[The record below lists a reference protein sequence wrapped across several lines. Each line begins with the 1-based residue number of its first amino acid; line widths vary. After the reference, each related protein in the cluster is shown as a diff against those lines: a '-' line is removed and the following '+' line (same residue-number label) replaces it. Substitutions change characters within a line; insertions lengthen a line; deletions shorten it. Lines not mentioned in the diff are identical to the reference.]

1 MSTDLEIE
9 AFKKQFIE
17 NQKGIEELNQKL
29 NRKTREV
36 EIIQSI
42 STEILNTLDLDLIFE
57 RIMKVMDEVFGFK
70 HAMILMGEENSEL
83 LKVVASRGYEQSG
96 IGATVEFGKGVIGVV
111 AKKRKIM
118 RMVGISTQM
127 RYAEQIG
134 QSMGMEEKKI
144 KLPGLKD
151 AKSQIAIP
159 LLVKEKL
166 LGVFAVESEEINAF
180 KLLDEMILSIVGNQ
194 IAVAIEN
201 AAAYHTQQQLSE
213 AYSRFVPKE
222 FLSILSKKSILE
234 TQLADQTEG
243 LMTVMFSD
251 IRGFTTL
258 SEKMTPNEN
267 FRFINDYLGMIA
279 PLIKEHSGFIDKF
292 IGDAIMAI
300 FPSRA
305 EDAVEASLAMMR
317 ALKKFN
323 RMREEQGQDPIDIG
337 IGIHTGHL
345 MLGIIGHENRMEG
358 TVIGDSVNLASRIEG
373 LTKQYQCSIIAS
385 EVTIASLKN
394 PETFSH
400 FFLDEVTVKGKSQ
413 AVKVY
418 KIENPPE

>member
-1 MSTDLEIE
+1 MPNDQEIE
-9 AFKKQFIE
+9 DFKKQFVE

-42 STEILNTLDLDLIFE
+42 SSEILNTLDLDLIFE

-70 HAMILMGEENSEL
+70 HAMILMVEENSEI
-83 LKVVASRGYEQSG
+83 LKVVASRGYEEGG

-127 RYAEQIG
+127 RYAGQVG
-134 QSMGMEEKKI
+134 QSLGMEEKKI
-144 KLPGLKD
+144 ELPGLKD

-222 FLSILSKKSILE
+222 LLSLLSKRSILE

-258 SEKMTPNEN
+258 SETMTPNEN

-279 PLIKEHSGFIDKF
+279 PVIKEHHGFIDKF

-317 ALKKFN
+317 ALQRFN
-323 RMREEQGQDPIDIG
+323 DLRKGKNQNPIDIG

-358 TVIGDSVNLASRIEG
+358 TVIGDSVNLASRVEG
-373 LTKQYQCSIIAS
+373 LTKEFKCSIIAS
-385 EVTIASLKN
+385 EVTIASLKDK
-394 PETFSH
+394 ERFQH
-400 FFLDEVTVKGKSQ
+400 KFLDEVKVKGKSQ

-418 KIENPPE
+418 KIESPV

>member
-1 MSTDLEIE
+1 MPNDQEIE
-9 AFKKQFIE
+9 NFKKQFVE

-29 NRKTREV
+29 HRKTREV

-42 STEILNTLDLDLIFE
+42 SAEILNTLDLDQIFE

-70 HAMILMGEENSEL
+70 HALILLLQEGTEI
-83 LKVVASRGYEQSG
+83 LKVVASRGYEEAG
-96 IGATVEFGKGVIGVV
+96 IGAKVEFGQGVIGVV
-111 AKKRKIM
+111 AKRQKIM

-127 RYAEQIG
+127 RYAGQVG
-134 QSMGMEEKKI
+134 QSMGKEEKKI
-144 KLPGLKD
+144 DLPGLKD

-159 LLVKEKL
+159 LLVKERL
-166 LGVFAVESEEINAF
+166 LGVFAVESSEMNAF

-222 FLSILSKKSILE
+222 TLALLSKRSILE

-258 SEKMTPNEN
+258 SEKMTPSEN

-279 PLIKEHSGFIDKF
+279 PVIREHHGFIDKF

-305 EDAVEASLAMMR
+305 EDAIEASLDMR
-317 ALKKFN
+317 KTLRKFN
-323 RMREEQGQDPIDIG
+323 EIRKDRNQEAVDIG

-345 MLGIIGHENRMEG
+345 MLGIIGHENRMEC

-373 LTKQYQCSIIAS
+373 LTKQFGCPIVAS
-385 EVTIASLKN
+385 EVTIASLRDSVRF
-394 PETFSH
+394 PHE
-400 FFLDEVTVKGKSQ
+400 FLDEVTVKGKSQ
-413 AVKVY
+413 AVKIY
-418 KIENPPE
+418 KIKTED

>member
-1 MSTDLEIE
+1 MPNEQEIE
-9 AFKKQFIE
+9 DFKKQFVE

-42 STEILNTLDLDLIFE
+42 SSEILNTLDLDLIFE

-70 HAMILMGEENSEL
+70 HAMILMVEENSEI
-83 LKVVASRGYEQSG
+83 LKVVASRGYEEGG

-127 RYAEQIG
+127 RYAGQVG
-134 QSMGMEEKKI
+134 QSLGMEEKKI
-144 KLPGLKD
+144 ELPGLKD

-166 LGVFAVESEEINAF
+166 LGVFAVESAEINAF

-222 FLSILSKKSILE
+222 LLSLLSKRSILE

-258 SEKMTPNEN
+258 SETMTPNEN

-279 PLIKEHSGFIDKF
+279 PVIKEHHGFIDKF

-317 ALKKFN
+317 ALRRFN
-323 RMREEQGQDPIDIG
+323 ELRKEKNQDPIDIG

-358 TVIGDSVNLASRIEG
+358 TVIGDSVNLASRVEG
-373 LTKQYQCSIIAS
+373 LTKEFKCSIIAS
-385 EVTIASLKN
+385 EVTIASLKDKDRFQH
-394 PETFSH
+394 E
-400 FFLDEVTVKGKSQ
+400 FLDEVKVKGKSQ

-418 KIENPPE
+418 KIESPA

>member
-1 MSTDLEIE
+1 MPNDQEIE
-9 AFKKQFIE
+9 DFKKQFVE

-29 NRKTREV
+29 HRKTREV

-42 STEILNTLDLDLIFE
+42 SAEILNTLDLDQIFE

-70 HAMILMGEENSEL
+70 HALILMVQDGTEI
-83 LKVVASRGYEQSG
+83 LKVVASRGYEEVG
-96 IGATVEFGKGVIGVV
+96 IGARVEFGQGVIGVV
-111 AKKRKIM
+111 AKRKKIM

-127 RYAEQIG
+127 RYAGQVG
-134 QSMGMEEKKI
+134 QSMGREEKKI
-144 KLPGLKD
+144 ELPGLKD

-159 LLVKEKL
+159 LLVKERL
-166 LGVFAVESEEINAF
+166 LGVFAVESSEMNAF

-201 AAAYHTQQQLSE
+201 ASAYHTQQQLSE

-222 FLSILSKKSILE
+222 TLALLSKRSILE

-258 SEKMTPNEN
+258 SEKMTPGEN
-267 FRFINDYLGMIA
+267 FQFINEYLGRIA
-279 PLIKEHSGFIDKF
+279 PVIREHHGFIDKF

-305 EDAVEASLAMMR
+305 EDAVDAALAMR
-317 ALKKFN
+317 RTLRKFN
-323 RMREEQGQDPIDIG
+323 EIRKSQNQEAVDIG

-345 MLGIIGHENRMEG
+345 MLGIIGHENRMEC

-373 LTKQYQCSIIAS
+373 LTKQFGCPIVAS
-385 EVTIASLKN
+385 EVTIASLKD
-394 PETFSH
+394 PSRFPHE
-400 FFLDEVTVKGKSQ
+400 FLDEVTVKGKSQ
-413 AVKVY
+413 AVKMY
-418 KIENPPE
+418 KIETED

>member
-1 MSTDLEIE
+1 MPNDQEIE
-9 AFKKQFIE
+9 DFKKQFVE

-42 STEILNTLDLDLIFE
+42 SSEILNTLDLDLIFE

-70 HAMILMGEENSEL
+70 HAMILMVEENSEI
-83 LKVVASRGYEQSG
+83 LKVVASRGYEEGG

-127 RYAEQIG
+127 RYAGQVG
-134 QSMGMEEKKI
+134 QSLGMEEKKI
-144 KLPGLKD
+144 ELPGLKD

-166 LGVFAVESEEINAF
+166 LGVFAVESDEINAF

-222 FLSILSKKSILE
+222 LLSLLSKRSILE

-258 SEKMTPNEN
+258 SETMTPNEN

-279 PLIKEHSGFIDKF
+279 PVIKEHHGFIDKF

-317 ALKKFN
+317 ALQRFN
-323 RMREEQGQDPIDIG
+323 DLRKGKNQNPIDIG

-358 TVIGDSVNLASRIEG
+358 TVIGDSVNLASRVEG
-373 LTKQYQCSIIAS
+373 LTKEFKCSIIAS
-385 EVTIASLKN
+385 EVTIASLKDKDQFQH
-394 PETFSH
+394 E
-400 FFLDEVTVKGKSQ
+400 FLNEVKVKGKSQ

-418 KIENPPE
+418 KIESPV

>member
-1 MSTDLEIE
+1 MPNDQEIE
-9 AFKKQFIE
+9 DFKKQFVE

-29 NRKTREV
+29 HRKTREV

-42 STEILNTLDLDLIFE
+42 SAEILNTLDLDQIFE

-70 HAMILMGEENSEL
+70 HALILLLQEGTEI
-83 LKVVASRGYEQSG
+83 LKVVASRGYEEVG
-96 IGATVEFGKGVIGVV
+96 IGARVEFGQGVIGVV
-111 AKKRKIM
+111 AKRKKIM

-127 RYAEQIG
+127 RYAGQVG
-134 QSMGMEEKKI
+134 QSMGKEEKKI
-144 KLPGLKD
+144 DLPGLKD

-159 LLVKEKL
+159 LLVKERL
-166 LGVFAVESEEINAF
+166 LGVFAVESSEMNAF

-222 FLSILSKKSILE
+222 TLALLSKRSILE

-258 SEKMTPNEN
+258 SEKMTPSEN

-279 PLIKEHSGFIDKF
+279 PVIREHHGFIDKF

-305 EDAVEASLAMMR
+305 EDAIEASLDMR
-317 ALKKFN
+317 KTLRKFN
-323 RMREEQGQDPIDIG
+323 EIRKERNQEAVDIG

-345 MLGIIGHENRMEG
+345 MLGIIGHENRMEC

-373 LTKQYQCSIIAS
+373 LTKQFGCPIVAS
-385 EVTIASLKN
+385 EVTIASLRDSKRF
-394 PETFSH
+394 PHE
-400 FFLDEVTVKGKSQ
+400 FLEEVTVKGKSQ
-413 AVKVY
+413 AVKIY
-418 KIENPPE
+418 KIKTED

>member
-1 MSTDLEIE
+1 MPNDPEIE
-9 AFKKQFIE
+9 NFKKQFVE

-29 NRKTREV
+29 HRKTREV

-42 STEILNTLDLDLIFE
+42 SAEILNTLDLDQIFE

-70 HAMILMGEENSEL
+70 HALILMVQEGFEI
-83 LKVVASRGYEQSG
+83 LKVVASRGYEEVG
-96 IGATVEFGKGVIGVV
+96 IGAKVEFGQGVIGVV
-111 AKKRKIM
+111 AKRKKIM

-127 RYAEQIG
+127 RYAGQVG

-144 KLPGLKD
+144 ELPGLKD

-159 LLVKEKL
+159 LLVKERL
-166 LGVFAVESEEINAF
+166 LGVFAVESSEINAF
-180 KLLDEMILSIVGNQ
+180 KLLDEVILSVVGNQ

-222 FLSILSKKSILE
+222 TLALLSKRSILE

-243 LMTVMFSD
+243 LMTIMFSD

-258 SEKMTPNEN
+258 SEKMTPSEN

-279 PLIKEHSGFIDKF
+279 PVIREHHGFIDKF

-300 FPSRA
+300 FPTRA
-305 EDAVEASLAMMR
+305 EDAVEAALAMR
-317 ALKKFN
+317 KTLRKFN
-323 RMREEQGQDPIDIG
+323 EIRKSQEQEEIDIG

-345 MLGIIGHENRMEG
+345 MLGIIGHENRMEC

-373 LTKQYQCSIIAS
+373 LTKQFGCPIVAS
-385 EVTIASLKN
+385 EVTIASLKD
-394 PETFSH
+394 PTQFPHEFI
-400 FFLDEVTVKGKSQ
+400 DEVTVKGKSQ
-413 AVKVY
+413 AVKIY
-418 KIENPPE
+418 KIES

>member
-1 MSTDLEIE
+1 MPNDQEIE
-9 AFKKQFIE
+9 DFKKQFVE

-42 STEILNTLDLDLIFE
+42 SSEILNTLDLDLIFE

-70 HAMILMGEENSEL
+70 HAMILMVEENSEI
-83 LKVVASRGYEQSG
+83 LKVVASRGYEEGG

-127 RYAEQIG
+127 RYAGQVG
-134 QSMGMEEKKI
+134 QSLGMEEKKI
-144 KLPGLKD
+144 ELPGLKD

-222 FLSILSKKSILE
+222 LLSLLSKRSILE

-258 SEKMTPNEN
+258 SETMTPNEN

-279 PLIKEHSGFIDKF
+279 PVIKEHHGFIDKF

-317 ALKKFN
+317 ALRRFN
-323 RMREEQGQDPIDIG
+323 ELRKEKNQDPIDIG

-358 TVIGDSVNLASRIEG
+358 TVIGDSVNLASRVEG
-373 LTKQYQCSIIAS
+373 LTKEFKCSIIAS
-385 EVTIASLKN
+385 EVTIASLKDKDQFQH
-394 PETFSH
+394 E
-400 FFLDEVTVKGKSQ
+400 FLDEVKVKGKSQ

-418 KIENPPE
+418 KIENPV

>member
-1 MSTDLEIE
+1 MPNDQEIE
-9 AFKKQFIE
+9 DFKKQFVE

-42 STEILNTLDLDLIFE
+42 SSEILNTLDLDLIFE

-70 HAMILMGEENSEL
+70 HAMILMVEENSEI
-83 LKVVASRGYEQSG
+83 LKVVASRGYEEGG

-127 RYAEQIG
+127 RYAGQVG
-134 QSMGMEEKKI
+134 QSLGMEEKKI
-144 KLPGLKD
+144 ELPGLKD

-222 FLSILSKKSILE
+222 LLSLLSKRSILE

-258 SEKMTPNEN
+258 SETMTPNEN

-279 PLIKEHSGFIDKF
+279 PVIKEHHGFIDKF

-317 ALKKFN
+317 ALRRFN
-323 RMREEQGQDPIDIG
+323 ELRKEKNQDPIDIG

-358 TVIGDSVNLASRIEG
+358 TVIGDSVNLASRVEG
-373 LTKQYQCSIIAS
+373 LTKEFKCSIIAS
-385 EVTIASLKN
+385 EVTIASLKDKDQFQH
-394 PETFSH
+394 E
-400 FFLDEVTVKGKSQ
+400 FLDEVKVKGKSQ

-418 KIENPPE
+418 KIESPV

>member
-1 MSTDLEIE
+1 MPNDQEIE
-9 AFKKQFIE
+9 DFKKQFVE

-42 STEILNTLDLDLIFE
+42 SSEILNTLDLDLIFE

-70 HAMILMGEENSEL
+70 HAMILMVEENSEI
-83 LKVVASRGYEQSG
+83 LKVVASRGYEEGG

-127 RYAEQIG
+127 RYAGQVG
-134 QSMGMEEKKI
+134 QSLGMEEKKI
-144 KLPGLKD
+144 ELPGLKD

-222 FLSILSKKSILE
+222 LLSLLSKRSILE

-258 SEKMTPNEN
+258 SETMTPNEN

-279 PLIKEHSGFIDKF
+279 PVIKEHHGFIDKF

-317 ALKKFN
+317 ALRRFN
-323 RMREEQGQDPIDIG
+323 ELRKEKNQDPIDIG

-358 TVIGDSVNLASRIEG
+358 TVIGDSVNLASRVEG
-373 LTKQYQCSIIAS
+373 LTKEFKCSIIAS
-385 EVTIASLKN
+385 EVTIASLKDKDRFQH
-394 PETFSH
+394 E
-400 FFLDEVTVKGKSQ
+400 FLDEVKVKGKSQ

-418 KIENPPE
+418 KIENPV

>member
-1 MSTDLEIE
+1 MSNDREIE
-9 AFKKQFIE
+9 DFKKQFVE

-29 NRKTREV
+29 HRKTREV

-42 STEILNTLDLDLIFE
+42 SAEILNTLDLDLIFD

-70 HAMILMGEENSEL
+70 HAMILLAEEESEIL
-83 LKVVASRGYEQSG
+83 RVVASRGYEQGG
-96 IGATVEFGKGVIGVV
+96 IGAKVEYGKGVIGVV
-111 AKKRKIM
+111 AKRKKIM

-127 RYAEQIG
+127 RYAGQVG
-134 QSMGMEEKKI
+134 QSMGMEEKQI
-144 KLPGLKD
+144 ELPGLKE

-201 AAAYHTQQQLSE
+201 AAAYHTQQRLSE

-222 FLSILSKKSILE
+222 TLALLSKKSILE

-258 SEKMTPNEN
+258 SERMTPGET

-279 PLIKEHSGFIDKF
+279 PVIREHHGFIDKF

-300 FPSRA
+300 FPARA
-305 EDAVEASLAMMR
+305 EDAIEA
-317 ALKKFN
+317 ALKMRKILGEFN
-323 RMREEQGQDPIDIG
+323 AHRQERGQETIDNG

-345 MLGIIGHENRMEG
+345 MLGIIGHENRMEC

-373 LTKQYQCSIIAS
+373 LTKQYGTAIIVS

-394 PETFSH
+394 PEKFPH
-400 FFLDEVTVKGKSQ
+400 GFLDEVTVKGKSQ
-413 AVKVY
+413 SI
-418 KIENPPE
+418 KIYRIESPY

>member
-1 MSTDLEIE
+1 MPNDQEIE
-9 AFKKQFIE
+9 DFKKQFVE
-17 NQKGIEELNQKL
+17 NQKGIEDLNQKL
-29 NRKTREV
+29 HRKTREV

-42 STEILNTLDLDLIFE
+42 SAEILNTLDLDKIFE

-70 HAMILMGEENSEL
+70 HALILMVQEGLEI
-83 LKVVASRGYEQSG
+83 LKVVASRGYDEVG
-96 IGATVEFGKGVIGVV
+96 IGAKVEFGQGVIGVV
-111 AKKRKIM
+111 AKRKKIM

-127 RYAEQIG
+127 RYAGQVG

-144 KLPGLKD
+144 ELPGLKD

-166 LGVFAVESEEINAF
+166 LGVFAVESSEMNAF

-222 FLSILSKKSILE
+222 TLALLSKRSILE

-258 SEKMTPNEN
+258 SEKMTPSEN

-279 PLIKEHSGFIDKF
+279 PVIREHHGFIDKF

-300 FPSRA
+300 FPTRA
-305 EDAVEASLAMMR
+305 EDAIEAALAMR
-317 ALKKFN
+317 KTLRQFN
-323 RMREEQGQDPIDIG
+323 RFRKNQDQEAVDIG

-345 MLGIIGHENRMEG
+345 MLGIIGHENRMEC

-373 LTKQYQCSIIAS
+373 LTKQFGCPILAS
-385 EVTIASLKN
+385 EVTIASLKDAN
-394 PETFSH
+394 QFPHEFIE
-400 FFLDEVTVKGKSQ
+400 EVTVKGKSQ
-413 AVKVY
+413 AVKIY
-418 KIENPPE
+418 KIGSED

>member
-1 MSTDLEIE
+1 MSNDLEIE
-9 AFKKQFIE
+9 EFKKQFIE

-29 NRKTREV
+29 NRKTQEV

-70 HAMILMGEENSEL
+70 HAMILMVEENSEI
-83 LKVVASRGYEQSG
+83 LKVVASRGYEQTG

-127 RYAEQIG
+127 RYAGQIG

-144 KLPGLKD
+144 ELPGLKD

-159 LLVKEKL
+159 LLVKDKL
-166 LGVFAVESEEINAF
+166 LGIFAVESAEINAF

-305 EDAVEASLAMMR
+305 EDAVEASLAMMQ

-323 RMREEQGQDPIDIG
+323 KMREEQNQDPIDIG

-373 LTKQYQCSIIAS
+373 LTKQFNCSIIAS
-385 EVTIASLKN
+385 EVTIASLKE
-394 PETFSH
+394 PEQFKH
-400 FFLDEVTVKGKSQ
+400 VFLDEVTVKGKSQ

-418 KIENPPE
+418 RIDRPE

>member
-1 MSTDLEIE
+1 MPNDQEIE
-9 AFKKQFIE
+9 NFKKQFVE

-29 NRKTREV
+29 HRKTREV

-42 STEILNTLDLDLIFE
+42 SAEILNTLDLDQIFE

-70 HAMILMGEENSEL
+70 HALILMVQEGLEI
-83 LKVVASRGYEQSG
+83 LKVVASRGYEEVG
-96 IGATVEFGKGVIGVV
+96 IGAKVEFGQGVIGVV
-111 AKKRKIM
+111 AKRKKIM

-127 RYAEQIG
+127 RYAGQVG

-144 KLPGLKD
+144 ELPGLKD

-159 LLVKEKL
+159 LLVKERL
-166 LGVFAVESEEINAF
+166 LGVFAVESSEMNAF

-222 FLSILSKKSILE
+222 TLALLSKRSILE

-258 SEKMTPNEN
+258 SEKMTPSEN

-279 PLIKEHSGFIDKF
+279 PVIREHHGFIDKF

-300 FPSRA
+300 FPTRA
-305 EDAVEASLAMMR
+305 EDAIEAALAMR
-317 ALKKFN
+317 KTLRKFN
-323 RMREEQGQDPIDIG
+323 EIRKNQDQEAVDIG

-345 MLGIIGHENRMEG
+345 MLGIIGHENRMEC

-373 LTKQYQCSIIAS
+373 LTKQFGCPIVAS
-385 EVTIASLKN
+385 EVTIASLKDAN
-394 PETFSH
+394 QFPYE
-400 FFLDEVTVKGKSQ
+400 FLDEVTVKGKSQ
-413 AVKVY
+413 AVKIY
-418 KIENPPE
+418 KIESEN

>member
-1 MSTDLEIE
+1 MPNDQEIE
-9 AFKKQFIE
+9 DFKKQFVE

-42 STEILNTLDLDLIFE
+42 SSEILNTLDLDLIFE

-70 HAMILMGEENSEL
+70 HAMILMVEENSEI
-83 LKVVASRGYEQSG
+83 LKVVASRGYEEGG

-127 RYAEQIG
+127 RYAGQVG
-134 QSMGMEEKKI
+134 QSLGMEEKKI
-144 KLPGLKD
+144 EPPGLKD

-222 FLSILSKKSILE
+222 LLSLLSKRSILE

-258 SEKMTPNEN
+258 SETMTPNEN

-279 PLIKEHSGFIDKF
+279 PVIKEHHGFIDKF

-317 ALKKFN
+317 ALRRFN
-323 RMREEQGQDPIDIG
+323 ELRKEKNQDPIDIG

-358 TVIGDSVNLASRIEG
+358 TVIGDSVNLASRVEG
-373 LTKQYQCSIIAS
+373 LTKEFKCSIIAS
-385 EVTIASLKN
+385 EVTIASLKDKDQFQH
-394 PETFSH
+394 E
-400 FFLDEVTVKGKSQ
+400 FLDEVKVKGKSQ

-418 KIENPPE
+418 KIESPV